1 MLLGLVVGA
10 GVTLLLRRGPR
21 GKRPIAHAVRLA
33 GSGATVAGRYGAR
46 GARWAADRG
55 EEVWDRVSPE
65 LETAAEHVG
74 EYLDSAR
81 DSIDEAVRREVRDLR
96 KAIRRQRKRL
106 GV

>member
-21 GKRPIAHAVRLA
+21 GNRPLGHVVRLA

-55 EEVWDRVSPE
+55 GELWEQVQPE
-65 LETAAEHVG
+65 LETAAEHVSD
-74 EYLDSAR
+74 YMDAAR
-81 DSIDEAVRREVRDLR
+81 ERIDDVVRRETRDLR

>member
-1 MLLGLVVGA
+1 MVGA

-21 GKRPIAHAVRLA
+21 GGRPIGKVMRVA
-33 GSGATVAGRYGAR
+33 GSGAMSAGRYAGRYGAR

-55 EEVWDRVSPE
+55 EDLWERVSPE
-65 LETAAEHVG
+65 IDAAAEQVG
-74 EYLDSAR
+74 DYLDSAR
-81 DSIDEAVRREVRDLR
+81 EAIDDVVRREARDLR